1 MKDRMNEMFKM
12 IRSTGSDLNS
22 NLCKPLKGR
31 VTEKLICSL
40 NNKFVWKDT
49 EYDVLNEESH
59 TRMEVK
65 GLNYS
70 LFTKNGKKK
79 KKTSNIIIKNFQGN
93 NALKSSEFIKN
104 NICSKFDEL
113 WIVDTGSDNSY
124 SIARISSEKLK
135 NNGDFKESADGCTV
149 QINSEDLEYL
159 CTPSDID
166 TKMSESEEKNVKW
179 KVFEMI
185 CSIFEKHLQVLQ

>member
-40 NNKFVWKDT
+40 NNKFVWKGT
-49 EYDVLNEESH
+49 GYDVLDEEGH
-59 TRMEVK
+59 TGMGGK